1 MTAPAVTKRPALF
14 LVPLLVGAVVAVA
27 LGVFGRLHTPTGT
40 ALFTAGFPSLI
51 SFKVWLTVAALAFAF
66 VQLLTALWMFGKLG
80 RPAPSWAGGLHRAT
94 GAIAFLLTVPVALQC
109 LWVLGFET
117 YSPRVIAHGLLG
129 CLFYGAFVAKVLTLH
144 SKRLPTWAL
153 PWVGGILFT
162 ALVGVAATSAIWYL
176 ATTGVPK

>member
-27 LGVFGRLHTPTGT
+27 LGVYGRVHTPTEK

-51 SFKVWLTVAALAFAF
+51 SFKVWLTVVALGFALL
-66 VQLLTALWMFGKLG
+66 QLLSALWIFGKLG
-80 RPAPSWAGGLHRAT
+80 VAAPGWAGGVHRVS
-94 GAIAFLLTVPVALQC
+94 GALAFLLTVPVALQC

-144 SKRLPTWAL
+144 SQRMPRWAL
-153 PWVGGILFT
+153 PWVGGVLFT
-162 ALVGVAATSAIWYL
+162 ALVGAATTSAIWYL